1 MTFGEFLSDRLGY
14 LLLYLICVVGAAL
27 FLAATGTQPGVLVIL
42 LLILLLVFTAV
53 QLSDFYLQRSRLM
66 ELEAVLNGL
75 DQKYL
80 FTECVSRPQKLYE
93 RHLFN
98 LIHVA
103 GRSMIGTVSDAKASQ
118 REYQEYRV

>member
-14 LLLYLICVVGAAL
+14 LLLQVICVAGAAL

-42 LLILLLVFTAV
+42 LLALLLVFTAV
-53 QLSDFYLQRSRLM
+53 QLSDFYRQRSRLL
-66 ELEAVLNGL
+66 ELETVLNGL

-80 FTECVSRPQKLYE
+80 FAECVSPPQRLYE

-98 LIHVA
+98 LIRMA

-118 REYQEYRV
+118 RE

>member
-14 LLLYLICVVGAAL
+14 LLLQVMCVAGAAL

-42 LLILLLVFTAV
+42 LLTLLLVFTAV
-53 QLSDFYLQRSRLM
+53 QLSDFCRQRSRLL

-80 FTECVSRPQKLYE
+80 FTECAPPPQRLYE
-93 RHLFN
+93 RHLFD
-98 LIHVA
+98 LIRLA
-103 GRSMIGTVSDAKASQ
+103 GRSMIGAVSDAKASQ
-118 REYQEYRV
+118 REYQEYV